1 MDICQPPCAWETG
14 GTYSYGGTAAIWKRP
29 IRHHQPSEPAALRLL
44 EASEAAGS
52 HNVCEEYAV
61 THGLKFN
68 PDNTQ
73 LIRFRSQS
81 TFMYHDCISLDG
93 VDLKFC
99 NTVMHLGHLLSYNLD
114 DTPDIIRVTKDLNRK
129 ANFVLCTFKS
139 ADPFVKCFLIKAYCL
154 SLYDC
159 TLWSLSCKSLHVIQV
174 AINNVFRK
182 VWNLPF
188 KSHTAIVHC
197 VARIFPICNLIFHRF
212 YKLYSHAISHSS
224 AIVKSTFL
232 RSSSLIYTFFGHN
245 YMSGHQYLKFYN
257 SYDIYC
263 ANIIRNY
270 RYYYGLFSPYEDVI
284 RTVSC
289 D

>member
-1 MDICQPPCAWETG
+1 M
-14 GTYSYGGTAAIWKRP
+14 
-29 IRHHQPSEPAALRLL
+29 
-44 EASEAAGS
+44 
-52 HNVCEEYAV
+52 
-61 THGLKFN
+61 
-68 PDNTQ
+68 
-73 LIRFRSQS
+73 
-81 TFMYHDCISLDG
+81 
-93 VDLKFC
+93 
-99 NTVMHLGHLLSYNLD
+99 
-114 DTPDIIRVTKDLNRK
+114 
-129 ANFVLCTFKS
+129 
-139 ADPFVKCFLIKAYCL
+139 FLIKAYCL

-212 YKLYSHAISHSS
+212 NKLYSHAISHSS

-270 RYYYGLFSPYEDVI
+270 GYYYAWFPRSVAVRIKQSKTDSFRQGLSIVLSRTELPLCLVAALLAYLVVRGNSEGPLFLLRGKPLTRPKLVLKLRKAVAVTGPQPEKYAGHSFRIGATTTTAVCGVPVDVI
-284 RTVSC
+284 KTLGRWKSQAYQLYVRIP
-289 D
+289 DAQLA

>member
-1 MDICQPPCAWETG
+1 MK
-14 GTYSYGGTAAIWKRP
+14 KR
-29 IRHHQPSEPAALRLL
+29 R
-44 EASEAAGS
+44 
-52 HNVCEEYAV
+52 
-61 THGLKFN
+61 
-68 PDNTQ
+68 
-73 LIRFRSQS
+73 
-81 TFMYHDCISLDG
+81 
-93 VDLKFC
+93 
-99 NTVMHLGHLLSYNLD
+99 TVADS
-114 DTPDIIRVTKDLNRK
+114 V
-129 ANFVLCTFKS
+129 ANIGESGDRDRCV
-139 ADPFVKCFLIKAYCL
+139 I
-154 SLYDC
+154 
-159 TLWSLSCKSLHVIQV
+159 LSCKSLHVIQV

-212 YKLYSHAISHSS
+212 NKLLYSHAISHSS
-224 AIVKSTFL
+224 AIVK
-232 RSSSLIYTFFGHN
+232 FGHN
-245 YMSGHQYLKFYN
+245 YMSGYQYLKFYN